1 MGDGRPHSSAAVV
14 LYRNLLWIVRLFFSN
29 DYLMGMLL
37 YSGAEA
43 LREWMSQVWTQAS
56 NAISN
61 ALFTHIRIS
70 AEQRRELMAY
80 LQSQPRVTNG
90 SAMLSMHTSYSG
102 GSVGA
107 KRKFVYEPELNS
119 PLRFTHRGRY
129 VWTANYTYA
138 ASPENP
144 EQEISTTLSVFG
156 RSRATIEDLL
166 EEGRRTLRERRKTH
180 LHIIPTYH
188 YKADNYGLGWNA
200 GTEASLKKQ
209 PPGRSISSVVLPR
222 AKSGAGRDQAEAL
235 LDDARDFFA
244 SAAWYR
250 ERGVPH
256 RRGYLLSGPPGTG
269 KSSLVQAVASE
280 LSLPIYLLS
289 LSSDLLDDLTLARL
303 MQSMDIS
310 PSIVLI
316 EDVDAMSDIVHGSGA
331 AGTTSPSTSEE
342 DGEAEREGGSGA
354 KGGGVGAS
362 DEQKRA
368 APHEEQKKRSR
379 RKRNTR
385 LTLSGLLNALDGPCA
400 TTERLLFLTTNNRS
414 VLHPALIRSGR
425 IDVEIEFDAVTSD
438 QAERLF
444 ARFYS
449 DFDVE
454 SGQPIGA
461 VPAAIAEM
469 AKEFARAIVSAAG
482 GKRPLTAADV
492 SGFLLKHKGSARAAL
507 DNAGA
512 LADGGF
518 ATEPTCRTGGGV

>member
-1 MGDGRPHSSAAVV
+1 M
-14 LYRNLLWIVRLFFSN
+14 LYRNLLWIVRLFSSN
-29 DYLMGMLL
+29 EYLMSMLL

-43 LREWMSQVWTQAS
+43 LREWMSQAWAQAS

-61 ALFTHIRIS
+61 ALFTHIRLG
-70 AEQRRELMAY
+70 AEQKRELMAY
-80 LQSQPRVTNG
+80 LQKQPRVTSG
-90 SAMLSMHTSYSG
+90 SSMLSMHTSNSG
-102 GSVGA
+102 GSGA
-107 KRKFVYEPELNS
+107 KRTFVYEPELNES
-119 PLRFTHRGRY
+119 LRFTHADRY

-156 RSRATIEDLL
+156 RSRETIEDLL
-166 EEGRRTLRERRKTH
+166 EEGRRILRERRKTH
-180 LHIIPTYH
+180 LHIIHTWNYTE
-188 YKADNYGLGWNA
+188 DNYGLGWNP

-235 LDDARDFFA
+235 LEDARDFFA

-256 RRGYLLSGPPGTG
+256 RRGYLLSGLPGTG
-269 KSSLVQAVASE
+269 KSSLVQAIASE

-303 MQSMDIS
+303 MQSMDIT

-331 AGTTSPSTSEE
+331 TSSTPTS
-342 DGEAEREGGSGA
+342 DEGGGVEGAGSGA
-354 KGGGVGAS
+354 AGATG
-362 DEQKRA
+362 EQKQA
-368 APHEEQKKRSR
+368 ALHERKKRSR
-379 RKRNTR
+379 RKRNPR
-385 LTLSGLLNALDGPCA
+385 LTLSGVLNALDGPSA

-414 VLHPALIRSGR
+414 ALHPALIRSGR
-425 IDVEIEFDAVTSD
+425 IDVEIEFGAVTSD

-449 DFDVE
+449 DFDFE
-454 SGQPIGA
+454 SGQPIGE

-469 AKEFARAIVSAAG
+469 ARTFARVVSTAE
-482 GKRPLTAADV
+482 GKQPLTAADV
-492 SGFLLKHKGSARAAL
+492 SGFLLKHKASARSAL
-507 DNAGA
+507 DSAGA
-512 LADGGF
+512 LAAGNSF
-518 ATEPTCRTGGGV
+518 SCQ